1 MDDIQKKKTLTPGAA
16 RLKIE
21 SWCAWQDRAQQEA
34 RDKLYDWGLHQADVE
49 NIIAELIEQNFLN
62 EERFALAY
70 AKGKF
75 NQKHWGKIK
84 IKQGLKAKQVSDPL
98 IKKSLGSLNYD
109 DYLMVIR
116 QVLEKKSR
124 TEKEKHPQ
132 KRQYKLQQYAYG
144 RGFEPA
150 LIREVLASSDLLKS

>member
-1 MDDIQKKKTLTPGAA
+1 MDENKPKKTLTPGAA

-49 NIIAELIEQNFLN
+49 NIISELIGNNFLN

-70 AKGKF
+70 SQGKF
-75 NQKHWGKIK
+75 RQKHWGKIK
-84 IKQGLKAKQVSDPL
+84 IKQGLKGKRVSEPL
-98 IKKSLGSLNYD
+98 IKQALASLNYD
-109 DYLMVIR
+109 DYLKVLKH
-116 QVLEKKSR
+116 VLEKKAR
-124 TEKEKHPQ
+124 TEKEKHRQ

-144 RGFEPA
+144 RGFEPE
-150 LIREVLASSDLLKS
+150 LIREVLASSNLLKF